1 MTAAKVREVNLNDD
15 VQVIR
20 EILFGEQAKLFKDR
34 IEALE
39 QAVAALQQENNQ
51 LREALSAEAEARQRE
66 DRAGGDQL
74 GETHQ
79 QILAGMRTLEEQLT
93 GRIEAECRDRQ
104 KAVADLDGSVREQF
118 ERTGH
123 ANAQEFAALHQ
134 LHHIYLEQQE
144 ELTSALAAALT
155 TYRKR
160 IASKEAPKP
169 EGNG

>member
-20 EILFGEQAKLFKDR
+20 EILFGEQVKLFKER

-39 QAVAALQQENNQ
+39 EAVASLQQENNQ
-51 LREALSAEAEARQRE
+51 LREALSAEAQARQRE

-79 QILAGMRTLEEQLT
+79 QLLSGMKALEEQLA
-93 GRIEAECRDRQ
+93 GQIESECQDRK
-104 KAVADLDGSVREQF
+104 KAVEDLDGSVREQF
-118 ERTGH
+118 EQTHRQ
-123 ANAQEFAALHQ
+123 NAQEFAALHQ
-134 LHHIYLEQQE
+134 LHHTSLEQQE
-144 ELTSALAAALT
+144 ELTAALAAALT

-160 IASKEAPKP
+160 IAPKEASKP